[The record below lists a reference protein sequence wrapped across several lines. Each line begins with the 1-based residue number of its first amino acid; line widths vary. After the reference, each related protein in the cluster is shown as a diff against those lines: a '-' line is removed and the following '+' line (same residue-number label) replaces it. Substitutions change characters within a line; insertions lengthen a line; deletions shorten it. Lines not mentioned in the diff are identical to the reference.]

1 MKWNLAKPIT
11 KTEQDCFPEIH
22 PVVLQLLFNRGLTT
36 QEKIDEFLYPDY
48 SQDIHDP
55 YLFNDMA
62 KVVARLVT
70 AHKKK
75 EKICIFGDYDVDG
88 VTGSVI
94 LTTVLTDLG
103 YQVFSY
109 IPHRDREGYGL
120 NKSAVDKIVAD
131 RADLIIS
138 VDCGISNY
146 EEVSLAKEKYGID
159 MIIVDH
165 HDEPAK
171 LPPAVAIIHCHL
183 PGEKYP
189 FKSLSGGGTAFKVAQ
204 ALLREEFFGLNKKDI
219 EMKEKWLLD
228 LVALSTI
235 GDIMPLLGENRTLVK
250 YGLLVLQKTRR
261 LGLLKLYEG
270 ANIDA
275 KKINTQVVGWQINPR
290 INAAGRLEHANLAYQ
305 LLTTN
310 NVEQAIMMAH
320 LLNQSNIER
329 QAKTEAF
336 FNEAVE
342 KIKANYDQ
350 EIPRQALV
358 IRNDDWAAGVL
369 GLVAG
374 RLAKKYNRPVYVFT
388 KVGENVV
395 GSGRSIEGFDVTRLL
410 QQNSELLL
418 KFGGHVGACG
428 LSVSPEKFVLFKER
442 LEKLSAS
449 ELERQELTAVLEV
462 DAEVK
467 FADFNWQLFEEIEK
481 FEPFGESNSEP
492 NFVIKNLVVRDWQTV
507 GSDNQHL
514 RLALAQGNQVRKA
527 IAFGLGDWAK
537 DLRIESLVDIV
548 CQIGVNE
555 WNGNR
560 ELQMSVQDIKIV
572 NNPGR

>member
-1 MKWNLAKPIT
+1 
-11 KTEQDCFPEIH
+11 
-22 PVVLQLLFNRGLTT
+22 
-36 QEKIDEFLYPDY
+36 
-48 SQDIHDP
+48 
-55 YLFNDMA
+55 
-62 KVVARLVT
+62 
-70 AHKKK
+70 
-75 EKICIFGDYDVDG
+75 

-449 ELERQELTAVLEV
+449 ELERQ
-462 DAEVK
+462 D
-467 FADFNWQLFEEIEK
+467 
-481 FEPFGESNSEP
+481 
-492 NFVIKNLVVRDWQTV
+492 
-507 GSDNQHL
+507 
-514 RLALAQGNQVRKA
+514 
-527 IAFGLGDWAK
+527 
-537 DLRIESLVDIV
+537 
-548 CQIGVNE
+548 
-555 WNGNR
+555 
-560 ELQMSVQDIKIV
+560 
-572 NNPGR
+572 